1 MLAAYDHQIEK
12 NRQVIAAS
20 TSIDKDMKLRL
31 EKTTSML
38 IPLRKTLA
46 ELSKREHLLQKK
58 LLMLK
63 LHAKVAKIEE
73 MKAQLQKDEQA
84 HEIEEKRLAQQKAQ
98 HDKHLAEIAK
108 HLSVLS
114 AEEQGVLPGSS
125 RDDDDD
131 DDDDDDGNGEDDAGE
146 DASEKEDE
154 DVYVTV

>member
-1 MLAAYDHQIEK
+1 
-12 NRQVIAAS
+12 
-20 TSIDKDMKLRL
+20 
-31 EKTTSML
+31 ML

-131 DDDDDDGNGEDDAGE
+131 DDDDDDGNSEDDAGE
-146 DASEKEDE
+146 DARKSEEEDAE
-154 DVYVTV
+154 EKAEEEAEEAGEASEASDVMMTCHCRFCRERQ